1 MPDRRRIPPGRAG
14 RQWLRHRLDTARRGV
29 DLLDRKL
36 RILRGERDRFRLLA
50 DQTGAAWRDSCGE
63 AEAWLLRAAVLGGQ
77 REIRLAT
84 GARPASVST
93 EWSSVMGVR
102 FPARMTCALP
112 EVSPVARPP
121 GNAALAEAAAAY
133 RAALE
138 AAVRYAAA
146 ETAYRIVDTEIGEV
160 RRRMHAIADRWV
172 PFLETEARDLTQRL
186 EESERSEAV
195 QRRWAA
201 ARDGGRR

>member
-29 DLLDRKL
+29 DLLERKL
-36 RILRGERDRFRLLA
+36 QILRSERDRFRLLA
-50 DQTGAAWRDSCGE
+50 DHTGAAWRDRSGE

-84 GARPASVST
+84 GALPATVST
-93 EWSSVMGVR
+93 DWSSVMGVR
-102 FPARMTCALP
+102 YPAQMTCTLP

-146 ETAYRIVDTEIGEV
+146 ETAYRIVDAEVDEV
-160 RRRMHAIADRWV
+160 RRRRHAIADRWV
-172 PFLETEARDLTQRL
+172 PFLETAAHDLSQRL
-186 EESERSEAV
+186 EESERSETV
-195 QRRWAA
+195 MRRWAA